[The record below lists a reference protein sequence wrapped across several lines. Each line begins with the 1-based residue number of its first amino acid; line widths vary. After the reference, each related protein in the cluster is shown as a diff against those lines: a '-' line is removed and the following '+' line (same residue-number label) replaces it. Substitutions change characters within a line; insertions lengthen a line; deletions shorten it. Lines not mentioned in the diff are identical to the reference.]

1 MIKKVSAELK
11 RNRSLMSQHMT
22 PNIVKYVEFEK
33 PGRAKNMLSR
43 VLITQARD
51 GMYSVG
57 IIRVGHKLDRY
68 ACSYTPDISRHQQ
81 KYFAEEKL
89 EELSTQ
95 LEIKG
100 FECVDEFEA
109 PLVDITATRYQSMRM
124 KAQNGITFF
133 HDNRHEA
140 DKFMCQ
146 LVPAGLHVIVK
157 IDAFG
162 KLAVHD
168 FQSENVSIDKENLI
182 TGRIRS
188 YLKPLIQKEGFRGA
202 LIEGFLDHNNLYVVD
217 AGFLHDKSL
226 FEVPFEQRA
235 QYIRDIMGS
244 LEQEDG
250 CRFIEPVTDNGT
262 AWTSTYRFGLNKGA
276 LVKRKASLFALQPTL
291 EFGERA
297 DNVDAGVMLTEGNIV
312 NIMGNRVKDG
322 VLRANIDGSLTK
334 KADMFYPCKE
344 ELLRPNE
351 YSVIG
356 YDATLTV
363 IPLII

>member
-1 MIKKVSAELK
+1 MIRKVSAELK

-109 PLVDITATRYQSMRM
+109 PLVDITAMRYQSMRIIA
-124 KAQNGITFF
+124 KKGITFF

-162 KLAVHD
+162 KVAVHD

-202 LIEGFLDHNNLYVVD
+202 LMEGFLDHNNLYVVD
-217 AGFLHDKSL
+217 AGFLHDKAL

-250 CRFIEPVTDNGT
+250 CRFIEPVADNGT

-291 EFGERA
+291 QFGERA
-297 DNVDAGVMLTEGNIV
+297 DNMDAGVMLTEGNIV

-363 IPLII
+363 MPLII

>member
-1 MIKKVSAELK
+1 
-11 RNRSLMSQHMT
+11 
-22 PNIVKYVEFEK
+22 
-33 PGRAKNMLSR
+33 MLSR

-51 GMYSVG
+51 GTYSVG

-68 ACSYTPDISRHQQ
+68 ACSFMPDISQHQQ

-95 LEIKG
+95 LEMKG
-100 FECVDEFEA
+100 FECVNEFEA
-109 PLVDITATRYQSMRM
+109 PLFDITATRYQSVRM
-124 KAQNGITFF
+124 TAQKVISFF
-133 HDNRHEA
+133 HDNRHKA

-146 LVPAGLHVIVK
+146 LIPTGLHVIVK
-157 IDAFG
+157 IDALG
-162 KLAVHD
+162 KVAVHD

-202 LIEGFLDHNNLYVVD
+202 LLEGFLEHNNLYVVD
-217 AGFLHDKSL
+217 AGFLHDKAL

-235 QYIRDIMGS
+235 RYISDVIAS

-250 CRFIEPVTDNGT
+250 CRFIEPTSDNGT

-291 EFGERA
+291 QFGERA
-297 DNVDAGVMLTEGNIV
+297 THIDAGVMLTAGNIV
-312 NIMGNRVKDG
+312 NIMGNHVCDG
-322 VLRANIDGSLTK
+322 VLRANVNGSLTHK
-334 KADMFYPCKE
+334 IDVIYPCKE
-344 ELLRPNE
+344 ELRRPNE
-351 YSVIG
+351 YSIIG
-356 YDATLTV
+356 YDDTLTFM
-363 IPLII
+363 PLIV